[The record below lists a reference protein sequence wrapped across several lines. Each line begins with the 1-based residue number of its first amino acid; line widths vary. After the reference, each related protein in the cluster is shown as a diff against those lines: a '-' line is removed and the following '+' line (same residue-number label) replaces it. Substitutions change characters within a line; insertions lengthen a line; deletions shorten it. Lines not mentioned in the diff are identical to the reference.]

1 VAAFE
6 AHVGCGGVRS
16 AQVAPLAHFVGC
28 PDKAGGFKALGWW
41 DYRSEEINAIV
52 HGKPPPPS
60 LPQRRYLTVKGPSFE
75 YKDLKKFHEKY
86 FTAVGRLL
94 VLAILSDR
102 RAVAPPIPCSS
113 GWITSRVPES
123 WHGIDQV
130 RWMARLRSGQP
141 AGITSEDRHM
151 LQGATLPARVSPW
164 PSALA

>member
-1 VAAFE
+1 M
-6 AHVGCGGVRS
+6 
-16 AQVAPLAHFVGC
+16 APLAHFVGC

-52 HGKPPPPS
+52 HGKPPPPP

-123 WHGIDQV
+123 WQGIDQV
-130 RWMARLRSGQP
+130 RDGWRAYAPGSL
-141 AGITSEDRHM
+141 
-151 LQGATLPARVSPW
+151 RVSRARTGTCRKAKPACQAHT
-164 PSALA
+164 P